1 MVCAQSKCVHLIGA
15 GVSPDLH
22 FTRLGMKQ
30 VADAD
35 CVVYYGD
42 PSLEKIFD
50 EACVTNRVTLDDLYP
65 HGGVDDDSY
74 QAVLDRI
81 VGLLEDHDYV
91 VFVQQGNPR
100 LGVTLADML
109 QETSK
114 VEGFDFDVFP
124 GISSLDTL
132 IIDTDR
138 DPLESG
144 SVIIDANRLILFS
157 HKLSPE
163 FDYYIYHI
171 CSVGTRK
178 TNIDDPSADNSIGLL
193 HEHLLS
199 AYPPEHLCKIIESNG
214 AGVGSASIVVEV
226 AIKDLPSALDEVT
239 FGTTLFIPSV
249 GRPPVNQ
256 LVLDLMMAQ

>member
-1 MVCAQSKCVHLIGA
+1 MVFDRPKCVHLIGA

-30 VADAD
+30 VTEAD
-35 CVVYYGD
+35 CVVYYAD
-42 PSLEKIFD
+42 PSLERIFD
-50 EACVTNRVTLDDLYP
+50 EAGVKNRITLDDLYP

-74 QAVLDRI
+74 QAVLNRI
-81 VGLLEDHDYV
+81 VNLLSKLDYI

-100 LGVTLADML
+100 LGVTLTDML
-109 QETSK
+109 KEASD
-114 VEGFDFDVFP
+114 VEGFEFDVFP

-138 DPLESG
+138 DPLEFG

-157 HKLSPE
+157 NKLCPE

-178 TNIDDPSADNSIGLL
+178 TNIDDPSADNAIGLL
-193 HEHLLS
+193 QEHLLS
-199 AYPPEHLCKIIESNG
+199 AYPPEHMCKIIESNG

-226 AIKDLPSALDEVT
+226 AIKDLPSALDDVT

-256 LVLDLMMAQ
+256 TVLDLMMAE

>member
-1 MVCAQSKCVHLIGA
+1 MVFAQSKCLHLIGA

-30 VADAD
+30 IANAD
-35 CVVYYGD
+35 CVVYYAD
-42 PSLEKIFD
+42 PRLEKVFD
-50 EACVTNRVTLDDLYP
+50 EAGVKNRVTLDDLYP

-74 QAVLDRI
+74 QAVLNRI
-81 VGLLEDHDYV
+81 VCLLEDHDYV

-109 QETSK
+109 NETSK
-114 VEGFDFDVFP
+114 VEGFEFDIFP

-138 DPLESG
+138 DPLEYG

-157 HKLSPE
+157 HRICPE

-178 TNIDDPSADNSIGLL
+178 TNIDDPSVDNSIGLL
-193 HEHLLS
+193 QQHLLS
-199 AYPPEHLCKIIESNG
+199 AYPPDHLCKIIESNG
-214 AGVGSASIVVEV
+214 GGVGSASIVVEV
-226 AIKDLPSALDEVT
+226 QIQDLPSALDEVT
-239 FGTTLFIPSV
+239 FGTTLFIPSI

-256 LVLDLMMAQ
+256 AVLDLMMAE

>member
-1 MVCAQSKCVHLIGA
+1 MSAQSKRLHLIGA

-22 FTRLGMKQ
+22 FTRQGMKQ
-30 VADAD
+30 IAEAD
-35 CVVYYGD
+35 CVVYYAE
-42 PSLEKIFD
+42 PSLEKVFD
-50 EACVTNRVTLDDLYP
+50 EAQVAVRVTLDDLYP

-81 VGLLEDHDYV
+81 VGLLQKHDYV

-109 QETSK
+109 RDASIA
-114 VEGFDFDVFP
+114 EGFDFDVFP

-138 DPLESG
+138 DPLEYG
-144 SVIIDANRLILFS
+144 SVILDANRLILFS
-157 HKLSPE
+157 HPLCPE

-178 TNIDDPSADNSIGLL
+178 TNIDDPKADNSIELL
-193 HEHLLS
+193 QALLLE
-199 AYPPEHLCKIIESNG
+199 AYPPAHMCRIIESNG
-214 AGVGSASIVVEV
+214 AGLGSASTVVEV
-226 AIKDLPSALDEVT
+226 SVKDLASALDKVT
-239 FGTTLFIPSV
+239 FGTTLFIPSA

-256 LVLDLMMAQ
+256 AVLDLMMAG

>member
-1 MVCAQSKCVHLIGA
+1 MAIAQSKRVHLIGA

-22 FTRLGMKQ
+22 FTRLGMRQ
-30 VADAD
+30 IAQAD
-35 CVVYYGD
+35 CVVYYAD
-42 PSLEKIFD
+42 PSLETVFD
-50 EACVTNRVTLDDLYP
+50 EAAVKNRVTLDDLYP

-81 VGLLEDHDYV
+81 VGLLEEHDYV

-109 QETSK
+109 QEAS
-114 VEGFDFDVFP
+114 VEKGFDFDVFP

-138 DPLESG
+138 DPLEYG
-144 SVIIDANRLILFS
+144 SVVIDANRLILFS
-157 HKLSPE
+157 HKICPE
-163 FDYYIYHI
+163 FDYYVYHI

-178 TNIDDPSADNSIGLL
+178 TNIDDPSADNAIGLL
-193 HEHLLS
+193 QEHLLG
-199 AYPPEHLCKIIESNG
+199 AYPPEHRCKIIESNG

-226 AIKDLPSALDEVT
+226 AIQDLPSALDDVT

-256 LVLDLMMAQ
+256 AVLDLMMAE

>member
-1 MVCAQSKCVHLIGA
+1 MAFEKLKRVHLIGA

-30 VADAD
+30 VSEAD
-35 CVVYYGD
+35 CVVYYAD
-42 PSLEKIFD
+42 PSLERIFD
-50 EACVTNRVTLDDLYP
+50 EAQVGARVTLDDLYP

-74 QAVLDRI
+74 RAVLDRI
-81 VGLLEDHDYV
+81 VTLLRIHDYV

-109 QETSK
+109 QEASGP
-114 VEGFDFDVFP
+114 EGFEFDVYP
-124 GISSLDTL
+124 GVSSFDTL
-132 IIDTDR
+132 IIDVDR
-138 DPLESG
+138 DPLEYG
-144 SVIIDANRLILFS
+144 SVVIDANRIILFS
-157 HKLSPE
+157 HKICTE

-178 TNIDDPSADNSIGLL
+178 TNIDEPSADNAIDLL
-193 HEHLLS
+193 QRHLLG
-199 AYPPEHLCKIIESNG
+199 AYPPEHMCKIVESNG
-214 AGVGSASIVVEV
+214 AGIGSASIVVEV
-226 AIKDLPSALDEVT
+226 MIRDLSTALDDVT

-256 LVLDLMMAQ
+256 AVLDLMMTE

>member
-1 MVCAQSKCVHLIGA
+1 MVFAQSKRVHLIGA

-22 FTRLGMKQ
+22 FTRLGMTQ
-30 VADAD
+30 IAEAD
-35 CVVYYGD
+35 CVVYYSD
-42 PSLEKIFD
+42 PSLETVFD
-50 EACVTNRVTLDDLYP
+50 EAGVKNRVTLDDLYP
-65 HGGVDDDSY
+65 HGGVDDESY

-81 VGLLEDHDYV
+81 ISLLGTHGYV

-109 QETSK
+109 QEASNA
-114 VEGFDFDVFP
+114 EGFDFDVFP

-132 IIDTDR
+132 IIDTNR
-138 DPLESG
+138 DPLEYG

-157 HKLSPE
+157 HRICPE

-178 TNIDDPSADNSIGLL
+178 TNIDDPSADNAIGLL
-193 HEHLLS
+193 QEHLLS
-199 AYPPEHLCKIIESNG
+199 AYPPEHLCKIIESEG

-226 AIKDLPSALDEVT
+226 AIQDLPSALDEVT

-256 LVLDLMMAQ
+256 TVLDLMMAE

>member
-1 MVCAQSKCVHLIGA
+1 MAFAQSKRVHLIGA

-22 FTRLGMKQ
+22 FTRLGMRQ
-30 VADAD
+30 IAEAD
-35 CVVYYGD
+35 CVVYYAD
-42 PSLEKIFD
+42 PSLEKVFD
-50 EACVTNRVTLDDLYP
+50 EAAVESRVTLDDLYP

-81 VGLLEDHDYV
+81 VRLLDKHDYV

-109 QETSK
+109 QEASIT
-114 VEGFDFDVFP
+114 EGFDFDVFP

-138 DPLESG
+138 DPLEYG

-157 HKLSPE
+157 HKICPE

-178 TNIDDPSADNSIGLL
+178 TNIDDPSADNAIGLL
-193 HEHLLS
+193 QEHLLG
-199 AYPPEHLCKIIESNG
+199 AYPPDHRCKIIESNG

-226 AIKDLPSALDEVT
+226 AIQDLPSALDDVT
-239 FGTTLFIPSV
+239 FGTTLFIPSI

-256 LVLDLMMAQ
+256 AVLDLMMAD